1 MATFARIAEAH
12 LNESSDV
19 QQHLTAFVREA
30 ALALA
35 TAPDRADPADH
46 DLGAVLSGADS
57 PGNGPAEHLFAL
69 TFGQISS
76 RTMFGAVQLSDAS
89 GLRSVPGLVEHPDL
103 AASDHLAL
111 AVADLDEP

>member
-35 TAPDRADPADH
+35 TAPERI
-46 DLGAVLSGADS
+46 VLIR
-57 PGNGPAEHLFAL
+57 LIM
-69 TFGQISS
+69 T
-76 RTMFGAVQLSDAS
+76 
-89 GLRSVPGLVEHPDL
+89 
-103 AASDHLAL
+103 
-111 AVADLDEP
+111 